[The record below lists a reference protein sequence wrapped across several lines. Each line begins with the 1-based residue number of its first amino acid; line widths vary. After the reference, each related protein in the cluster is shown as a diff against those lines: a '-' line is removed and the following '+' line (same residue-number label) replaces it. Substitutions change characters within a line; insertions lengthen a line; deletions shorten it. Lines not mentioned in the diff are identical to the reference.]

1 MTVVLIIV
9 GILLMLVGLAGLIL
23 PAVPGAPLIVAGAL
37 AMAAAHD
44 FTRIGVFTLVVI
56 GVLALLSMV
65 LDHAITLLGAK
76 RAGASAWGMFGAVLG
91 LLVGLFFGLPG
102 IIVGPA
108 IGAVV
113 FEYWRN
119 PNFTQASRAGMGVF
133 LGFLVGTL
141 VKYAVAFAII
151 GIVVFAYLV

>member
-9 GILLMLVGLAGLIL
+9 GILLILVGLAGLIL
-23 PAVPGAPLIVAGAL
+23 PALPGAPLIVAGAL
-37 AMAAAHD
+37 AIAAAHD
-44 FTRIGVFTLVVI
+44 FTRIGVFTLVLI

-65 LDHAITLLGAK
+65 ADHAITLLGAR

-108 IGAVV
+108 IGAVI